1 MAHTKAQGAASRT
14 VNIAGKR
21 LGVKRFA
28 GQAVKSGTIIVRQ
41 KGTKFHPGKNTQMG
55 RDFTIFATMDGV
67 VKFRG
72 MMGAHRGQKY
82 IDIVEKETIKVTKT
96 SSKTKKPAK

>member
-28 GQAVKSGTIIVRQ
+28 GQVVRAGTIIVRQ
-41 KGTKFHPGKNTQMG
+41 KGTRFHPGKNAQMG
-55 RDFTIFATMDGV
+55 RDFTIFATVDGV
-67 VKFRG
+67 VQFRG
-72 MMGAHRGQKY
+72 MTGAHRGQKY
-82 IDIVEKETIKVTKT
+82 IDIQEKAVLANQKKAKVEN
-96 SSKTKKPAK
+96 KK